1 MMMCVMVDQLAAK
14 AIRSRPVRRFAL
26 FAIILGVFAA
36 LLGLGTWQMKRLAW
50 KMDLIAQAE
59 TRPTLPALPLHELV
73 EEAGLDGPALL
84 PNDPAR
90 QAIEDVAYRR
100 VSLVGEFG
108 GEPVRVFT
116 TLSDPN
122 GPYEGPGYWI
132 MHPFELDGPPY
143 HLVFVNRGFIPFDLP
158 PDAHVRPAPAGTV
171 RFEGLVRP
179 DDQPDF
185 FTPDPDFEQNILYRR
200 SVDQLIRA
208 SGTSA
213 ALPITVD
220 MPASVT
226 VSLPQAGETKF
237 TFSNRHLE
245 YAFTWYALAAV
256 LAAIVSVVVFQR
268 RMRFV

>member
-1 MMMCVMVDQLAAK
+1 MRRLAT
-14 AIRSRPVRRFAL
+14 FAL
-26 FAIILGVFAA
+26 ILGVFAT
-36 LLGLGTWQMKRLAW
+36 LLALGTWQVKRLAW

-59 TRPTLPALPLHELV
+59 TRPTLPAIPLRELV
-73 EEAGLDGPALL
+73 EEVGLDGPSLQ
-84 PNDPAR
+84 PNDLAR
-90 QAIEDVAYRR
+90 QASEDIAYRR
-100 VSLVGEFG
+100 VSLAGEFVGE
-108 GEPVRVFT
+108 PIRVFT
-116 TLSDPN
+116 TLSDPS

-132 MHPFELDGPPY
+132 MHLFEVGGPPY

-158 PDAHVRPAPAGTV
+158 PDAYVRPSPAGTV

-200 SVDQLIRA
+200 SVDQLIQA
-208 SGTSA
+208 SGTSV

-226 VSLPQAGETKF
+226 ASLPQAGETKF

-256 LAAIVSVVVFQR
+256 LAAIVGVVVFQR